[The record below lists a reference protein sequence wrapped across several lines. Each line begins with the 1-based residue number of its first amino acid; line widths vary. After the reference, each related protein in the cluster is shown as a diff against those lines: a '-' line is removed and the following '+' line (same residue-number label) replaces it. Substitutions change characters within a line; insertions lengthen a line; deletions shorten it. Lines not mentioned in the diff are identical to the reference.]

1 MTNLEKQKIR
11 YAYNGKP
18 QQWQWGFK
26 SGWNAR
32 QSEIDELKAQLCKAH
47 ERLELIQ
54 EEFVETETYLKEQ
67 IEQKNSKITSFEYLV
82 EQDKIHI
89 QSQQSRVVDLK
100 AQLECC
106 RKEGEKIDSL
116 VESFISHTEQFG
128 FESDEAQTALGV
140 LRRTLQGYKCV
151 NVVFI
156 AKSPILSSEEEK
168 ELKNAMQRAVVI
180 KSFPDLYWV
189 KNNE

>member
-1 MTNLEKQKIR
+1 MSDFEEHKIR

-32 QSEIDELKAQLCKAH
+32 QSEIDE
-47 ERLELIQ
+47 
-54 EEFVETETYLKEQ
+54 
-67 IEQKNSKITSFEYLV
+67 
-82 EQDKIHI
+82 
-89 QSQQSRVVDLK
+89 LK

-128 FESDEAQTALGV
+128 FESDEAETALGV

-168 ELKNAMQRAVVI
+168 ELRNAMQRAVVI